1 MKLIEAVIRPLN
13 LEEVE
18 TALKEMEVEEI
29 GVEEILVNRLA
40 NNGFRKGQALL
51 YRGTE
56 YVADFMTNMKV
67 EIIVEDGLVDKV
79 VERIRKIARTDRKE
93 DCRIFILP
101 LIEALY

>member
-18 TALKEMEVEEI
+18 TALKEMGVEEI
-29 GVEEILVNRLA
+29 GVEEILVSRLSS
-40 NNGFRKGQALL
+40 NGFGKGVL
-51 YRGTE
+51 YRGAE
-56 YVADFMTNMKV
+56 YVADFMTKMKV

-79 VERIRKIARTDRKE
+79 VGTIRKIARTDRKE

-101 LIEALY
+101 LVEAF